1 MLQVKTIDHNETQTS
16 IGKEIE
22 NMYIQ
27 FSKIFCYFKAKDNAM
42 SAWTWTNLTTSS
54 QAWIIR
60 TRHEFIAYS

>member
-27 FSKIFCYFKAKDNAM
+27 FSKIFCYFKAKDKAM
-42 SAWTWTNLTTSS
+42 SA
-54 QAWIIR
+54 
-60 TRHEFIAYS
+60 